1 MYYIYIFKTFIMA
14 CNGLPYPTAFFC
26 PNKILPTQLVSVV
39 CLFLFCVHQ
48 YFQPCHG
55 FDVAKTQNKKV
66 TSQNPFAN
74 FRLFSPI
81 LAQLKSKDLLP
92 IFANSRLISP
102 ILAFS
107 RLISPFLAFS
117 CLLSFSREGEIRR
130 ELARIGENWQKQDEN
145 PHKQRVTVNM
155 LVT

>member
-1 MYYIYIFKTFIMA
+1 MQWFTVS
-14 CNGLPYPTAFFC
+14 PTAFFC

-66 TSQNPFAN
+66 TSRNPFAN
-74 FRLFSPI
+74 SRQFSPI

-92 IFANSRLISP
+92 IFAYSRLFSPNFANSRLFSP
-102 ILAFS
+102 DFAFS
-107 RLISPFLAFS
+107 RLYLSLARAK
-117 CLLSFSREGEIRR
+117 LGEKRR
-130 ELARIGENWQKQDEN
+130 ELARIGKNKVKTHTSKES
-145 PHKQRVTVNM
+145 
-155 LVT
+155 L